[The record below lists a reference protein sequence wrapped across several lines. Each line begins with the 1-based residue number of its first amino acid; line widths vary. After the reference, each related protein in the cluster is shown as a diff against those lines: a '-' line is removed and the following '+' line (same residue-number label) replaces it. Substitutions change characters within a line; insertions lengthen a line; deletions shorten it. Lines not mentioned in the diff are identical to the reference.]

1 MWYIAQVR
9 NGSEEQVRNKC
20 IRAADK
26 RVLEQCFI
34 PRYKEMKKYQGAWH
48 TQEKLL
54 FPGYVFMISSHAE
67 ELNKSICNVIK
78 PGTVK
83 MLGTGD
89 EIVPLKESET
99 KLLEHMGVREN
110 ALDISKG
117 VIKDGVTHVTEGPLT
132 GLESYIRKIDR
143 HKRKAWLEFD
153 LSGSMVRMEAGLEIT
168 EKS

>member
-9 NGSEEQVRNKC
+9 LGAEEQIKHKC
-20 IRAADK
+20 IKIADK
-26 RVLEQCFI
+26 RILEQCFI
-34 PRYKEMKKYQGAWH
+34 PHYKEMKRYQGAWH

-67 ELNKSICNVIK
+67 ELNRSLENVI
-78 PGTVK
+78 GLVK

-89 EIVPLKESET
+89 EIVPLKESEEE
-99 KLLEHMGVREN
+99 LLEHMGVREN
-110 ALDISKG
+110 ALDISTG
-117 VIKDGVTHVTEGPLT
+117 VIRNGVVHVTKGPLT

-143 HKRKAWLEFD
+143 HKRKAWLELD
-153 LSGSMVRMEAGLEIT
+153 LFGRMVKMEAGLEIT

>member
-9 NGSEEQVRNKC
+9 NGSEENIRHKC
-20 IRAADK
+20 IRVADK
-26 RVLEQCFI
+26 RILEQCFI

-48 TQEKLL
+48 MQEKLL

-67 ELNKSICNVIK
+67 ELNKNISSVIE
-78 PGTVK
+78 PGSVK
-83 MLGTGD
+83 ILGTGD
-89 EIVPLKESET
+89 EIVPLKDNEVE
-99 KLLEHMGVREN
+99 LLEHMGVREN
-110 ALDISKG
+110 SLEISKG
-117 VIKDGVTHVTEGPLT
+117 VIKNGVTHVTEGPLA

-153 LSGSMVRMEAGLEIT
+153 LCGSMVRMEAGLEIT